1 MRICPTCGDAVASA
15 LRCCPRCT
23 GPLPEPRT
31 GYGWPPGY
39 PGEPGYPAETG
50 YLPAPDAAEADY
62 LAAPYLAEPGYRVE
76 PGYGP
81 EPYGRARYEPA
92 AHEDA
97 TGPQTFGDRFARAG
111 PQTSGFP
118 PWQAP
123 EPEALPEEDTA
134 SRLVYA
140 PPGRPHPAPRHRARI
155 AGAVLGTVA
164 VLAGV
169 ITAWAVF
176 GQDRAGPRLAG
187 RQATAT
193 RRASPPARATPSPS
207 PPAPSPG
214 DGAIVVAMAPGLSQA
229 PDAAQVDG
237 FLVSYFTA
245 INTHDYERY
254 ERLLVPAR
262 RADLTAA
269 DFARGY
275 GTTTDSGAS
284 IVGISPTAYG
294 VAATVSFTSE
304 QRTAPGA
311 GVTACTLWDIT
322 LYLRAQGG
330 TLLIGSPP
338 PAYHAY
344 RRSCP

>member
-111 PQTSGFP
+111 PKTSGFP
-118 PWQAP
+118 PWHAP

-169 ITAWAVF
+169 ITAWVVF
-176 GQDRAGPRLAG
+176 GQDRAPGPAWPAARPRPRAG
-187 RQATAT
+187 
-193 RRASPPARATPSPS
+193 PVP
-207 PPAPSPG
+207 PPAPPRPPHRRPRPP
-214 DGAIVVAMAPGLSQA
+214 AMAPAWWPWL
-229 PDAAQVDG
+229 
-237 FLVSYFTA
+237 
-245 INTHDYERY
+245 
-254 ERLLVPAR
+254 
-262 RADLTAA
+262 
-269 DFARGY
+269 
-275 GTTTDSGAS
+275 
-284 IVGISPTAYG
+284 
-294 VAATVSFTSE
+294 
-304 QRTAPGA
+304 PG
-311 GVTACTLWDIT
+311 
-322 LYLRAQGG
+322 
-330 TLLIGSPP
+330 
-338 PAYHAY
+338 
-344 RRSCP
+344 